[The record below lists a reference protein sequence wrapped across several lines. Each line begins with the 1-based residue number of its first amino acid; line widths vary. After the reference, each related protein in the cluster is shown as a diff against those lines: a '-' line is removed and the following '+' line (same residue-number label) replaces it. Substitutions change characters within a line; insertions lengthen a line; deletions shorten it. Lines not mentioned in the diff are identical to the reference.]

1 MCGRGTSLQIILPAV
16 FVCIALVFS
25 LIVPP
30 FGKYP
35 SLELQPW
42 MYEDQVT
49 FIRYSTVQNSP
60 QLPLMGLKK
69 NIGGNPRCNSEFYTH
84 TNVDDVCCV
93 CFSDDAPA
101 DTNMQKLL
109 NALLDAPG
117 FGTRCMDGH
126 PIP

>member
-1 MCGRGTSLQIILPAV
+1 MLLGSGPGLGPGSSAGPVLYYVCLQIVLPAV

-49 FIRYSTVQNSP
+49 FIR
-60 QLPLMGLKK
+60 
-69 NIGGNPRCNSEFYTH
+69 
-84 TNVDDVCCV
+84 
-93 CFSDDAPA
+93 
-101 DTNMQKLL
+101 
-109 NALLDAPG
+109 
-117 FGTRCMDGH
+117 
-126 PIP
+126 

>member
-1 MCGRGTSLQIILPAV
+1 MCFQIVLPAV

-49 FIRYSTVQNSP
+49 FIRYATVQ
-60 QLPLMGLKK
+60 QDA
-69 NIGGNPRCNSEFYTH
+69 T
-84 TNVDDVCCV
+84 CV
-93 CFSDDAPA
+93 RLALTLSV
-101 DTNMQKLL
+101 LL
-109 NALLDAPG
+109 AMTLQETP
-117 FGTRCMDGH
+117 TCRSY
-126 PIP
+126 

>member
-1 MCGRGTSLQIILPAV
+1 M

-49 FIRYSTVQNSP
+49 FIRYTTV
-60 QLPLMGLKK
+60 LTCLCL
-69 NIGGNPRCNSEFYTH
+69 T
-84 TNVDDVCCV
+84 
-93 CFSDDAPA
+93 
-101 DTNMQKLL
+101 LL
-109 NALLDAPG
+109 
-117 FGTRCMDGH
+117 
-126 PIP
+126 

>member
-1 MCGRGTSLQIILPAV
+1 MLMRRGTSLQIVLPAV

-49 FIRYSTVQNSP
+49 FIR
-60 QLPLMGLKK
+60 
-69 NIGGNPRCNSEFYTH
+69 
-84 TNVDDVCCV
+84 
-93 CFSDDAPA
+93 
-101 DTNMQKLL
+101 
-109 NALLDAPG
+109 
-117 FGTRCMDGH
+117 
-126 PIP
+126 

>member
-1 MCGRGTSLQIILPAV
+1 MNFLLTPFFLQIVLPAV

-49 FIRYSTVQNSP
+49 FVR
-60 QLPLMGLKK
+60 
-69 NIGGNPRCNSEFYTH
+69 YTH
-84 TNVDDVCCV
+84 CYT
-93 CFSDDAPA
+93 
-101 DTNMQKLL
+101 L
-109 NALLDAPG
+109 
-117 FGTRCMDGH
+117 H
-126 PIP
+126 

>member
-1 MCGRGTSLQIILPAV
+1 MVLGSGPGRGPGSDAESVLYYVCLQIVLPAV

-49 FIRYSTVQNSP
+49 FIR
-60 QLPLMGLKK
+60 
-69 NIGGNPRCNSEFYTH
+69 
-84 TNVDDVCCV
+84 
-93 CFSDDAPA
+93 
-101 DTNMQKLL
+101 
-109 NALLDAPG
+109 
-117 FGTRCMDGH
+117 
-126 PIP
+126 